1 MFLHLGADVVINKKY
16 IVAIMDLETT
26 SVSKIT
32 KEYLKKA
39 TKENRVINISSEDL
53 PKSYVITNENGEK
66 KIYVSPISSQTLNKR
81 ANNKEYLYSTERNE
95 F

>member
-1 MFLHLGADVVINKKY
+1 MFLHLGADVVINQKY

-32 KEYLKKA
+32 KEFLKIA
-39 TKENRVINISSEDL
+39 TKENNVINISDEDL

-66 KIYVSPISSQTLNKR
+66 KVYVSPISSQTLNKR
-81 ANNKEYLYSTERNE
+81 ANSKEFLN